1 MESASMADKIDCPGL
16 YALSRETYHG
26 SPTVEPSLSSS
37 GAVTLVQECPAVF
50 WANSPLNPDF
60 VHEQKLEFDIG
71 SAAHLIVLEPAKWG
85 SQVVEIDADNYK
97 TKAAQETRDAAYA
110 AGKTPLLPKHQ
121 RTILAMRDA
130 LMRYPFAAE
139 AFSEGT
145 PEESFIWKDTETGI
159 WCRAR
164 PDWRRRL
171 RGRQLLVDYK
181 TSTSANPRE
190 FAKRAWDMGYFQQH
204 PWYCDGVEAVT
215 GERPE
220 QFWFIV
226 QAKTPPY
233 LVTVNRLSDRAV
245 SWGDILNRHARR
257 MFADCLRT
265 GDWHGYRH
273 PLKPGRETAFEIDLP
288 TYAEYQLE
296 DRQEIGEFSAPAIA
310 RTDRPAQIALRR
322 AAAMQAP
329 LGDSE

>member
-1 MESASMADKIDCPGL
+1 MAEKIDRPGL
-16 YALSRETYHG
+16 YALTREAYHA
-26 SPTVEPSLSSS
+26 SPTIEPSLSSS

-50 WANSPLNPDF
+50 WANSPFSPNFMP
-60 VHEQKLEFDIG
+60 EQKLEFDIG
-71 SAAHLIVLEPAKWG
+71 NAAHLIILEPAKWG

-97 TKAAQETRDAAYA
+97 TKAAQEARDAAYA
-110 AGKTPLLPKHQ
+110 AGKTPLLPKHR
-121 RTILAMRDA
+121 RTILAMREA
-130 LMRYPFAAE
+130 LMRFPFAAE
-139 AFSEGT
+139 AFTEGT
-145 PEESFIWKDTETGI
+145 PEESFIWQDLETGI

-171 RGRQLLVDYK
+171 RGSQVLVDYK

-257 MFADCLRT
+257 VFAQCLRT
-265 GDWHGYRH
+265 DDWHGYRH

-296 DRQEIGEFSAPAIA
+296 DRHEIGEFSAPAIA

-329 LGDSE
+329 LEDIQ

>member
-1 MESASMADKIDCPGL
+1 MADKIGRPGI
-16 YALSRETYHG
+16 YALTREAYHG

-37 GAVTLVQECPAVF
+37 GAVALVQECPAVY

-60 VHEQKLEFDIG
+60 MPEQKLEFDIG
-71 SAAHLIVLEPAKWG
+71 SAAHLIILEPAQWG
-85 SQVVEIDADNYK
+85 SQVVEVDADNYK
-97 TKAAQETRDAAYA
+97 TRAAQEARDAAYA
-110 AGKTPLLPKHQ
+110 AGKTPLLPKYQ
-121 RTILAMRDA
+121 RTILAMREA

-145 PEESFIWKDTETGI
+145 PEESFIWQDAETGI

-171 RGRQLLVDYK
+171 RGSQVIVDYK

-190 FAKRAWDMGYFQQH
+190 FAKRAWGMGYFQQH

-233 LVTVNRLSDRAV
+233 VVTANRLSERAV
-245 SWGDILNRHARR
+245 FWGGILNRHARR
-257 MFADCLRT
+257 VFGQAHRT
-265 GDWHGYRH
+265 RECRGYRH
-273 PLKPGRETAFEIDLP
+273 PPQPGRDT
-288 TYAEYQLE
+288 T
-296 DRQEIGEFSAPAIA
+296 
-310 RTDRPAQIALRR
+310 
-322 AAAMQAP
+322 
-329 LGDSE
+329 